1 MKKWLLCFFLI
12 LLLPDVFLAQ
22 GSPDYGS
29 GIRLNISNDGSKYIR
44 ILAWGQVWLQYA
56 DNKASDER
64 PVELSLR
71 RARVLTYAQITPKFL
86 ILTHFGLNSMN
97 SSNMS
102 SVGKGASS
110 QLFFHDVWVQYQLH
124 KNHEIGAGLHYWNGV
139 SRINSAGTINSMTLD
154 NNRQSWSILGLSDQF
169 ARHLGVYFKGNIGSF
184 FYRMSVNEAM
194 ANSLDERNP
203 ADYPDVA
210 IYGGRRYRG
219 SRSAGLVFSGYYE
232 FALLDHES
240 NFLPFRAG
248 SYLGTKK
255 ILNVGLGGLYHPN
268 GVVRQVTGE
277 LESEDVTMLATDV
290 FCDLPVGKRNA
301 AVTVYGVYQ
310 YNHYGRDYLFDPYGT
325 GGFVYTTAGFVLPSD
340 KAVRI
345 QSYLHSG
352 YFHYTSTIE
361 DRWAVG
367 VGTNLYLN
375 GHNSKLTLE
384 YKYESFGLQ
393 PVNSVTLQAMIY
405 L

>member
-1 MKKWLLCFFLI
+1 
-12 LLLPDVFLAQ
+12 
-22 GSPDYGS
+22 
-29 GIRLNISNDGSKYIR
+29 
-44 ILAWGQVWLQYA
+44 
-56 DNKASDER
+56 
-64 PVELSLR
+64 
-71 RARVLTYAQITPKFL
+71 
-86 ILTHFGLNSMN
+86 
-97 SSNMS
+97 
-102 SVGKGASS
+102 
-110 QLFFHDVWVQYQLH
+110 
-124 KNHEIGAGLHYWNGV
+124 
-139 SRINSAGTINSMTLD
+139 
-154 NNRQSWSILGLSDQF
+154 
-169 ARHLGVYFKGNIGSF
+169 
-184 FYRMSVNEAM
+184 M

-203 ADYPDVA
+203 TDYRDAA
-210 IYGGRRYRG
+210 IYGRRRYRG
-219 SRSAGLVFSGYYE
+219 SRSAGLIFSVYYE
-232 FALLDHES
+232 FALLLHDS

-248 SYLGTKK
+248 RYQGTKK

-310 YNHYGRDYLFDPYGT
+310 YNHYGRDYLFGPYGT

-345 QSYLHSG
+345 QPYLHSG

-375 GHNSKLTLE
+375 GHSSTLTTE
-384 YKYESFGLQ
+384 YKYVSFPLQ
-393 PVNSVTLQAMIY
+393 PLTSITHKAMVY
-405 L
+405 V